1 MEKQEI
7 VLEATEEKNQEKEI
21 KSRRRPNEKHFRR
34 ADGTYE
40 ARLFSQP
47 VHYYDEVTDSYEEYH
62 PSFEEKEAEYVAENG
77 SFRVKFGKN
86 MSQEKAIEV
95 SRGGSKVSWHALHWK
110 NDRAPETNVDQFT
123 EAEDVPESAVAKYT
137 SGEEELLY
145 EAGRNY
151 VRESIVIKKKAEEY
165 RYTFLLQT
173 QGVYSEKESGPE
185 RIQLYKIMEDTE
197 EKTAVFTIPEPY
209 MCDAAGVCSN
219 AVRYELCEIDQGK
232 YLLQIIADAA

>member
-47 VHYYDEVTDSYEEYH
+47 VHYYDEATDSYEEYH

-137 SGEEELLY
+137 AGEEELLY

-151 VRESIVIKKKAEEY
+151 VKRKSIDIRFCCRLKAYILKRSPERKEFSCIKLWRIPKKKQRYLQFPNRICVMRRGYAAMRYGMNCVKLTKESIFCK
-165 RYTFLLQT
+165 LLPTRHGST
-173 QGVYSEKESGPE
+173 QNGG
-185 RIQLYKIMEDTE
+185 
-197 EKTAVFTIPEPY
+197 
-209 MCDAAGVCSN
+209 
-219 AVRYELCEIDQGK
+219 
-232 YLLQIIADAA
+232 